1 MHSGDIS
8 YLLVFHVILAR
19 EDKEHLRIKGRTK
32 KAANTTAAIKGQALC
47 HMKPPLHR
55 VLKACSGRRNMMG
68 TSATVCLRDAFY
80 GSYSIFYFTMECCV
94 L

>member
-32 KAANTTAAIKGQALC
+32 KLQTQQLQ
-47 HMKPPLHR
+47 
-55 VLKACSGRRNMMG
+55 LKDKHF
-68 TSATVCLRDAFY
+68 AT
-80 GSYSIFYFTMECCV
+80 
-94 L
+94 